1 MLNVNDTAWHHYA
14 AVWDGIAGTRQ
25 LYVDGTLDP
34 GVNLTGDYGP
44 SSNIAAFEYL
54 VFGGRDLG
62 GLGSFTPCLLNDV
75 RIYRMALSQA
85 EVLALLPASPRPKL
99 ASRNAG
105 ASGLR
110 IAWPVANFGYRL
122 QTSAS
127 PTGAWSD
134 AGLAVTVE
142 GSERAAYAPV
152 AARAQF
158 FRLVK

>member
-1 MLNVNDTAWHHYA
+1 MLNINDNAWHHYA

-44 SSNIAAFEYL
+44 SSNIASFEYL
-54 VFGGRDLG
+54 VLGGRDLG
-62 GLGSFTPCLLNDV
+62 GLGSYTPCLLNDV
-75 RIYRMALSQA
+75 RIYRMALSQS
-85 EVLALLPASPRPKL
+85 EILALLPASPAPKL

-110 IAWPVANFGYRL
+110 IAWPVASFGYRL

-127 PTGAWSD
+127 VPGAWSD
-134 AGLAVTVE
+134 AGLTVAVE
-142 GSERAAYAPV
+142 GNERAAYAPV
-152 AARAQF
+152 AASARF

>member
-1 MLNVNDTAWHHYA
+1 MINVNDTAWHHFA
-14 AVWDGIAGTRQ
+14 AAWDGIAGTRQ

-62 GLGSFTPCLLNDV
+62 GLGSYTPCLLNDV
-75 RIYRMALSQA
+75 RIYRIALSQA
-85 EVLALLPASPRPKL
+85 EVLALLPASTRPKL
-99 ASRNAG
+99 ANRNAG

-110 IAWPVANFGYRL
+110 IAWPVASFGYRL
-122 QTSAS
+122 QTAAS

-134 AGLAVTVE
+134 AGLVVTVE
-142 GSERAAYAPV
+142 GIERAAYAPV
-152 AARAQF
+152 TARAQF